1 MALHLE
7 VELGKVTFSKNMK
20 VSTFLGPNSFLFARS
35 VSGPKK
41 SQLSWSNPFNGPCD
55 GFACIKNI
63 PYWAVSIRGPKVVLC
78 T

>member
-41 SQLSWSNPFNGPCD
+41 SQLSWSNPSNGPCN
-55 GFACIKNI
+55 GFARIKKI
-63 PYWAVSIRGPKVVLC
+63 TFGAV
-78 T
+78 